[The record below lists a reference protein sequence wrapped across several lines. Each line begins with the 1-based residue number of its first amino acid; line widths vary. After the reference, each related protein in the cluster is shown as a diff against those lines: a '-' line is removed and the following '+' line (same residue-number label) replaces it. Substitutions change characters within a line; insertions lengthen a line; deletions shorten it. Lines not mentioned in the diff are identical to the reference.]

1 MLSLAAIQLFAA
13 TVEAGSFA
21 GAARRLHVTPS
32 AVSRRVAQLERA
44 LGAPLLARTTRALS
58 LTDDGRAFHDRCL
71 RILEELREAQDA
83 IARSAGRP
91 SGLLRVDAP
100 VGLGRTL
107 LAPTLPRLLE
117 RHPDLRIALTLRN
130 AFIDPV
136 AEGIDVTV
144 RMGRLSDSTLIARRL
159 GERRILVCAAP
170 AYLRRHGAPRTPRE
184 LARHACLGYL
194 RHGRPD
200 PYRFVA
206 GEGTYDVEV
215 DGPFHSDD
223 AEALRDAAVA
233 GRGIV
238 ALFDF
243 VVADALASG
252 ELVQVLEAHPV
263 EPFPV
268 HALYA
273 PNRHLLPKVRVFL
286 DHLSEVLE
294 GKRPRAGRRPAAG

>member
-1 MLSLAAIQLFAA
+1 MLSLASIRLFAA

-21 GAARRLHVTPS
+21 AAARRLRLSPS

-58 LTDDGRAFHDRCL
+58 LTDDGRAFHDRCQ
-71 RILEELREAQDA
+71 RILEELREAEDA
-83 IARSAGRP
+83 IARSAARP
-91 SGLLRVDAP
+91 AGLLRVDAP

-117 RHPDLRIALTLRN
+117 RHPDLRVALTLRD

-136 AEGIDVTV
+136 SEGIDVTV
-144 RMGRLSDSTLIARRL
+144 RMGRLSDSSLIARRL
-159 GERRILVCAAP
+159 GERRIVVCAAP
-170 AYLRRHGAPRTPRE
+170 AYLRRHAAPKTPRD

-194 RHGRPD
+194 RNGRPD

-206 GEGTYDVEV
+206 GEGTYEVMV
-215 DGPFHSDD
+215 DGPFHSSDG
-223 AEALRDAAVA
+223 EALRAAAVA

-252 ELVQVLEAHPV
+252 ALVQVLEDHPL

-268 HALYA
+268 HALYV

-286 DHLSEVLE
+286 DHLSQVLE
-294 GKRPRAGRRPAAG
+294 GKGPRTARRAAPR

>member
-1 MLSLAAIQLFAA
+1 MLSLASLQLFAA
-13 TVEAGSFA
+13 TVDAGSFA
-21 GAARRLHVTPS
+21 AAARRLRLSPS

-44 LGAPLLARTTRALS
+44 LGVPLLARTTRALS
-58 LTDDGRAFHDRCL
+58 LTDDGRAFHDRCQ
-71 RILEELREAQDA
+71 RILEELREAEDA
-83 IARSAGRP
+83 IARSAARP

-100 VGLGRTL
+100 VALGRTVI
-107 LAPTLPRLLE
+107 APTLPRLLE

-130 AFIDPV
+130 TFVDPV

-159 GERRILVCAAP
+159 GERRILACAAP
-170 AYLRRHGAPRTPRE
+170 AYLRRHGRPRAPRD

-194 RHGRPD
+194 HQGRPD
-200 PYRFVA
+200 PFRFVA
-206 GEGTYDVEV
+206 GEGTFDVEV

-233 GRGIV
+233 GTGIV

-243 VVADALASG
+243 VVAGALASG
-252 ELVQVLEAHPV
+252 ALVPVLEDHPL
-263 EPFPV
+263 EARPV